1 MLDKTEENISA
12 GPEME
17 DYEKKKETH
26 SKSNLKS
33 NIVSKNNF
41 DLLDNRMLQC
51 VKPCFIKIIQ
61 WKYFKDVLKILKHNT
76 KGFKPITVTKNQQ
89 FERYL
94 DENRLLRVRRRIG
107 RSSIN
112 DECEHP
118 IIFSKRVQVSK
129 LIVPSCHKKTEHQGG
144 GITLNKT

>member
-1 MLDKTEENISA
+1 
-12 GPEME
+12 
-17 DYEKKKETH
+17 
-26 SKSNLKS
+26 
-33 NIVSKNNF
+33 
-41 DLLDNRMLQC
+41 MLQC
-51 VKPCFIKIIQ
+51 VKRCFIKIIQ
-61 WKYFKDVLKILKHNT
+61 WKYFKDVPKILKRNT

-94 DENRLLRVRRRIG
+94 DENGLLRVRRRIG

-118 IIFSKRVQVSK
+118 IIFSKRVQGSK
-129 LIVPSCHKKTEHQGG
+129 LIVPSCHKKTEHPGG

>member
-1 MLDKTEENISA
+1 MLDKTEENINA

-17 DYEKKKETH
+17 DYERKKETH

-41 DLLDNRMLQC
+41 DLLDNGMLQC
-51 VKPCFIKIIQ
+51 VKRCFIKIIQ
-61 WKYFKDVLKILKHNT
+61 WKYFKDVLKILKRNT

-89 FERYL
+89 FEHYL
-94 DENRLLRVRRRIG
+94 DENGLLRVRRRIG

-118 IIFSKRVQVSK
+118 IIFSKIQVSK
-129 LIVPSCHKKTEHQGG
+129 LIVPLCHKKTEHPGG